1 MSCINKCGNEC
12 NGSLCLNIC
21 ADSKASDLEPVA
33 QVVHTLLGIPITMR
47 SLNCKG
53 IRMERGI
60 VLDRDYT
67 GPLLEEA
74 MRTNE
79 ITRGV
84 PAEGVYKGKSVIV
97 TPIRTLEGNVIGA
110 IGVVDLVAA
119 LDILSMFREY
129 PGVVDEVEESRK
141 KMK

>member
-47 SLNCKG
+47 SLNSKG

-84 PAEGVYKGKSVIV
+84 PTEGVYKGKSVIV